1 MKWIASAAVAALVQP
16 LAAQMTAPPP
26 ATVKVALTTAQGRIV
41 LVLEKDRAPITTA
54 NFLRYVDQKRFDG
67 VFFYR
72 ASNAPGF
79 PDVGFL
85 QGGTASDVKRTLP
98 PIAHE
103 PTSKTGLKH
112 EDGTISMA
120 RLAPGTARGDWIIT
134 LGSQPYLDADPT
146 RAGDNQGNAAF
157 GRVIEGLDVV
167 RAIHKGPRGAD
178 AANPVMKGE
187 MLALK
192 VKIITARRVP

>member
-1 MKWIASAAVAALVQP
+1 MAIAALTSP
-16 LAAQMTAPPP
+16 LAAQTP
-26 ATVKVALTTAQGRIV
+26 AVSPAETVRVALTTAQGRIV
-41 LVLEKDRAPITTA
+41 LELEKERAPLTTS

-67 VFFYR
+67 IFFYR
-72 ASNAPGF
+72 ASHAPGF

-85 QGGTASDVKRTLP
+85 QAGTANDPKRTLP

-134 LGSQPYLDADPT
+134 LGPQPYLDADPT
-146 RAGDNQGNAAF
+146 RPGDNQGNAAF
-157 GRVIEGLDVV
+157 GRVIEGMDVV
-167 RAIHKGPRGAD
+167 RRIHGGPRGAD

-187 MLALK
+187 MLEPK
-192 VKIITARRVP
+192 VRIVTARRVP